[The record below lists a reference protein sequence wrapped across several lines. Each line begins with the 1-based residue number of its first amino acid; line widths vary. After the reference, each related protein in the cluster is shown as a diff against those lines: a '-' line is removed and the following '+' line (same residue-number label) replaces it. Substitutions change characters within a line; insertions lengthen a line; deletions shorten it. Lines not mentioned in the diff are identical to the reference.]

1 MFNSQSTA
9 LYICILSSYPPY
21 VKYSYIIIY
30 LLHFCISILF
40 FLYIF
45 LYIIRPIYFLEGPWL
60 ENCKKVIT
68 FPSLNKPVL
77 CCIVLHWI
85 VLCCSILYY
94 IVLYCTVLYST
105 VLYSTLLYSTLLYCT
120 VLYCILDDL
129 NILER
134 DAGWKLI

>member
-1 MFNSQSTA
+1 MHCSLFIYLFIYFVIVT
-9 LYICILSSYPPY
+9 
-21 VKYSYIIIY
+21 YIIIY

-45 LYIIRPIYFLEGPWL
+45 LYIIRPIYFLDGPWL

-77 CCIVLHWI
+77 CCIVLHCI

-94 IVLYCTVLYST
+94 ILYFPIAHN
-105 VLYSTLLYSTLLYCT
+105 TLSLPPKF
-120 VLYCILDDL
+120 CI
-129 NILER
+129 NNCF
-134 DAGWKLI
+134 